1 MYSRLRVTPELHDAV
16 NWAVLA
22 STSLRMKNYPT
33 LRRLALLA
41 LFFATAWNLAARGEE
56 RPIWEQEILLIYSD
70 NSTEFNRLRSLGQN
84 NQRLA
89 LYTTAL
95 DTLHGKVAVDEG
107 EEPYQVTQRI
117 FKMLIA
123 DNDSDAIGL
132 ASAYYMARIAQ
143 SNPYEQDI
151 DAAKKLYW
159 DLYEK
164 WPERYFGQMAFAKY
178 ATLHLY
184 DEDGSETEVL
194 DRIQNLE
201 PIVSDISIPEIRQN
215 VHRLIGEAYVVFDLD
230 PARAYEHLLGAYDL
244 GIPVESIRIEV
255 LERLGKLGEEIGELE
270 RALLAYDELLR
281 TAPRHKK
288 AAEFAES
295 AKRLR
300 ATIAAAR

>member
-1 MYSRLRVTPELHDAV
+1 MYRDPRANPVLRVSV

-22 STSLRMKNYPT
+22 STSLRMKIYPT

-41 LFFATAWNLAARGEE
+41 LFFATAWNLTARGEE

-70 NSTEFNRLRSLGQN
+70 NSTEFNRLRSLGQD

-95 DTLHGKVAVDEG
+95 DTLHGKVEVDEG
-107 EEPYQVTQRI
+107 EEPYQVAQRSLR
-117 FKMLIA
+117 MLVA
-123 DNDSDAIGL
+123 DNDEDAIGL
-132 ASAYYMARIAQ
+132 ASAYYLARIAQ

-151 DAAKKLYW
+151 AAAKKLYW

-184 DEDGSETEVL
+184 DEDGSEREVL

-201 PIVSDISIPEIRQN
+201 PIVSDISIPEVRQN

-230 PARAYEHLLGAYDL
+230 PERAYQHLLAAYDL

-255 LERLGKLGEEIGELE
+255 LERLGKLGEEIGQLE

-281 TAPRHKK
+281 TAPRRKN

-300 ATIAAAR
+300 AAIAQAR